1 MHIITIS
8 RQFGSGGRELGKRLA
23 DHLEWDYYDKEI
35 IETLA
40 DEHGLD
46 EAYVKHMLSKMAL
59 TLWRSMLTGIYP
71 ERASLVVMSSRGCS
85 TMQSTTSLIASLCG
99 K

>member
-1 MHIITIS
+1 MRDTQRVRGRQINPS
-8 RQFGSGGRELGKRLA
+8 R
-23 DHLEWDYYDKEI
+23 DKLLI
-35 IETLA
+35 
-40 DEHGLD
+40 
-46 EAYVKHMLSKMAL
+46 VKHMLSKMAL

-85 TMQSTTSLIASLCG
+85 TMQSTTSLIASLYG